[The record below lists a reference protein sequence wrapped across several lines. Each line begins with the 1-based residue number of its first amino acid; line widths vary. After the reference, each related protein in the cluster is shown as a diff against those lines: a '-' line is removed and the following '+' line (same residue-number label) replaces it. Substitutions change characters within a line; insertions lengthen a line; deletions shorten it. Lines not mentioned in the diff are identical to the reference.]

1 MGLLTSLAIGGA
13 LAGGLIGGK
22 KVADKKN
29 KNLLERQFGRD
40 TQAQADAP
48 AVPGVPAPP
57 PTANVETS
65 RAVGLAGQAAK
76 KVRKRA
82 SSAGFA
88 SLLKGA
94 ASGLARASGT
104 QRTAI
109 GA

>member
-22 KVADKKN
+22 KLADKKN
-29 KNLLERQFGRD
+29 KNQLAANA
-40 TQAQADAP
+40 QAQADAP
-48 AVPGVPAPP
+48 KVPDVPAPP
-57 PTANVETS
+57 PTANVDTS
-65 RAVGLAGQAAK
+65 NAVVAAGQAAK

-82 SSAGFA
+82 SASGFA
-88 SLLKGA
+88 SLSKGA
-94 ASGLARASGT
+94 ASGLAGAGGS

>member
-22 KVADKKN
+22 KIADKKK
-29 KNLLERQFGRD
+29 KNQLAANAE
-40 TQAQADAP
+40 AQADAP
-48 AVPGVPAPP
+48 KVPDVPAPP
-57 PTANVETS
+57 PTANAETS
-65 RAVGLAGQAAK
+65 TAVGLAGQAAK

-88 SLLKGA
+88 SLSKGA